1 MSEDNGQQPEQPRR
15 RSLQEIAR
23 LRREEQQTDEQPVSP
38 PSEPAPAPAQPQ
50 APPTPQPN
58 LQMQLSPQGVV
69 LSFPVT
75 VNLAVDNET
84 MEQLV
89 SEYLKA
95 RPDFQQKLV
104 MELVAVKQQELAIIQ
119 KVNRS
124 RTR

>member
-1 MSEDNGQQPEQPRR
+1 MSEEENGAAPEPEQP
-15 RSLQEIAR
+15 
-23 LRREEQQTDEQPVSP
+23 TPG
-38 PSEPAPAPAQPQ
+38 
-50 APPTPQPN
+50 PQPN
-58 LQMQLSPQGVV
+58 LHMQLSPQGVV
-69 LSFPVT
+69 LTFPVT

>member
-1 MSEDNGQQPEQPRR
+1 MPEEDNGTTPEQPAR

-38 PSEPAPAPAQPQ
+38 PSEPAPAQPQ
-50 APPTPQPN
+50 APQPQPN

-89 SEYLKA
+89 RTYLQA
-95 RPDFQQKLV
+95 RPDFQHKLV

-119 KVNRS
+119 MVNKS
-124 RTR
+124 RND

>member
-1 MSEDNGQQPEQPRR
+1 MSEENGQQPPR

-23 LRREEQQTDEQPVSP
+23 LRREKQQTDEQPVSP

-89 SEYLKA
+89 RTYLQA
-95 RPDFQQKLV
+95 RPDFQHKLV

>member
-1 MSEDNGQQPEQPRR
+1 MGIDQGTGEIMPEEDNGQQPEP
-15 RSLQEIAR
+15 
-23 LRREEQQTDEQPVSP
+23 EQPGP
-38 PSEPAPAPAQPQ
+38 QPQ
-50 APPTPQPN
+50 PS
-58 LQMQLSPQGVV
+58 LHMQLSPQGVV

-104 MELVAVKQQELAIIQ
+104 MELVAVKQQELKIIQ
-119 KVNRS
+119 MVNKS
-124 RTR
+124 RNG